1 MQIAHEYLFG
11 MTSSMSSSPRIL
23 KQSPFSSGRMGLKEV
38 INPSIEAPEYFVTPE
53 EAAAF
58 LRCSPITVKRLA
70 REGKLPAHAVTNGLR
85 KRWRFLLSELAFAMR
100 PEVSLMT
107 SSAPLNQGG
116 SGK

>member
-1 MQIAHEYLFG
+1 MPLAFEYLFC
-11 MTSSMSSSPRIL
+11 MKSAVHSSPKTL
-23 KQSPFSSGRMGLKEV
+23 KESAVSSGRMRLIEV
-38 INPSIEAPEYFVTPE
+38 INPSLQVLEYSVTPE

-70 REGKLPAHAVTNGLR
+70 REGELPAHAVTNGIR
-85 KRWRFLLSELAFAMR
+85 KRWRFLLSELAFSIR
-100 PEVSLMT
+100 PEVSLKT

>member
-1 MQIAHEYLFG
+1 MRS
-11 MTSSMSSSPRIL
+11 TVPSSPKIL
-23 KQSPFSSGRMGLKEV
+23 KQSSFSSGRMRLGEV
-38 INPSIEAPEYFVTPE
+38 INPSLEVPECYLTPE

-70 REGKLPAHAVTNGLR
+70 REGRLPAHAITNGIR
-85 KRWRFLLSELAFAMR
+85 KRWRFLLSELAFSVR
-100 PEVSLMT
+100 PEVSLKA

>member
-1 MQIAHEYLFG
+1 LKIANEYLFG
-11 MTSSMSSSPRIL
+11 MSSSVSSSLRIL
-23 KQSPFSSGRMGLKEV
+23 KQGPFSSGRIGLREV
-38 INPSIEAPEYFVTPE
+38 MNPSLEAPEYFVTPE

-100 PEVSLMT
+100 PEVSLKA
-107 SSAPLNQGG
+107 SSAPLKQGG